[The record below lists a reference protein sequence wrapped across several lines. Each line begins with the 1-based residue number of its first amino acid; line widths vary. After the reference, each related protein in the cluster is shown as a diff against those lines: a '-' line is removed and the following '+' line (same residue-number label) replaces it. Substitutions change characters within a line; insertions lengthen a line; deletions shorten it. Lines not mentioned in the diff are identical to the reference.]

1 MIMIESKKR
10 WRLTTPDEELV
21 QAIQKELS
29 ISSVLAKILVTRGI
43 SSAEKAKSFMAVGM
57 EGIHNPYLM
66 KDMDVAIERIRR
78 AIENQEKIVVYGDYD
93 ADGVTSTTVMM
104 TVLEDLGADVSFK
117 IPNRFKHGYGP
128 NKELFQQASEEGA
141 TLIITVDNGIS
152 GVEEVAFANS
162 LGVDVII
169 SDHHDIGETMPEAVA
184 VIHPRHPQGNY
195 PFGELAG
202 VGVAFKMAQ
211 ALYEEVPEHLFELV
225 AIGTIADLVPLHDEN
240 RTLVKAGLAALRDSP
255 RPAIEA
261 LAEVSGVKQ
270 RDITEE
276 TIGFMFGPR
285 VNAIGRL
292 QDADPAVRMFM
303 TEDMAEARSLA
314 GGLDVLNKE
323 RQAIVKK
330 IAEEATTQVEQRYP
344 DGPPHVIVVAQEGWN
359 PGVVGIVASKLVEQY
374 YRPAIVLSLNPENG
388 KAKGSARS
396 IEGFHLYNELSENRD
411 ILPHFGGHPMAAG
424 MTLDIEHVDELR
436 SRLNKQA
443 EVGLT
448 AEDLTPVVDIDIP
461 VRLDEIDT
469 DTIES
474 MRLLAPFGMG
484 FAKPKFFLG
493 DVTVSSIRKI
503 GAAQNHLKVE
513 LAQDAATI
521 DAVGFGLGSVGD
533 ELTPDVKI
541 DVIGDLQVNE
551 WNGRKK
557 PQLMIEDVRTD
568 EWQLYDIR
576 GIRQVARWSKLI
588 PEKGQVFLAFRP
600 DTAAVFESLIG
611 QPILVPEEI
620 RQLEARK
627 HHLVLLDLPDTEDE
641 LAAVLAE
648 LKPKRIYAHF
658 HAKESQYFEQI
669 PTREQ
674 FAWLFSF
681 IKKRGTFDFKKH
693 CDELAKHKGWSR
705 ETLFF
710 MLQVFFELDFVTLN
724 NGLTEVAKAPSKR
737 DLTEAPIYKKREQ
750 QIALEQKL
758 LYAPYRDLKQWFDTK
773 VAAKEEE
780 IWI

>member
-1 MIMIESKKR
+1 MTMIESKKR
-10 WRLTTPDEELV
+10 WRLTTPDEGLV
-21 QAIQKELS
+21 QAIQQELS

-43 SSAEKAKSFMAVGM
+43 SSAEKAKNFMAVGM
-57 EGIHNPYLM
+57 ENIHNPYLM
-66 KDMDVAIERIRR
+66 KDMDIAVERIRR

-104 TVLEDLGADVSFK
+104 TVLEDLGAEASFK

-128 NKELFQQASEEGA
+128 NKELFQQAADEGA
-141 TLIITVDNGIS
+141 TLIVTVDNGIS
-152 GVEEVAFANS
+152 GIDEVAFANS
-162 LGVDVII
+162 LGLDVII
-169 SDHHDIGETMPEAVA
+169 SDHHDIGDVMPDALA
-184 VIHPRHPQGNY
+184 VIHPRHPEGTY

-225 AIGTIADLVPLHDEN
+225 AIGTIADLVPLHGEN
-240 RTLVKAGLAALRDSP
+240 RILVKAGLEALRDSP

-292 QDADPAVRMFM
+292 QDADPAVRLFM
-303 TEDMAEARSLA
+303 TEDMGEARSLA

-323 RQAIVKK
+323 RQAIVKQ
-330 IAEEATTQVEQRYP
+330 IAEEATAQVEQRYP
-344 DGPPHVIVVAQEGWN
+344 DGPPHVIIVAQEGWN

-374 YRPAIVLSLNPENG
+374 YRPAIVLSLNPETG

-396 IEGFHLYNELSENRD
+396 IEGFHLYNELAENRD

-443 EVGLT
+443 EAGLSE
-448 AEDLTPVVDIDIP
+448 EDLVPVVEIDIP

-469 DTIES
+469 ETIES
-474 MRLLAPFGMG
+474 MRMLAPFGMG

-503 GAAQNHLKVE
+503 GASQNHLKVE

-521 DAVGFGLGSVGD
+521 DAVGFGLGPVGD

-588 PEKGQVFLAFRP
+588 PDKNQVFLAFRP
-600 DTAAVFESLIG
+600 DTAAVFESLLG
-611 QPILVPEEI
+611 QTILGPEDLKGI
-620 RQLEARK
+620 EAHK
-627 HHLVLLDLPDTEDE
+627 HHLVLLDLPDSEDE

-658 HAKESQYFEQI
+658 YAKESQYFEQI

-710 MLQVFFELDFVTLN
+710 MLQVFFELEFVTLN
-724 NGLTEVAKAPSKR
+724 NGLTELAKAPSKR

-758 LYAPYRDLKQWFDTK
+758 LYASYRDLKQWFDAK